1 MRSCQ
6 LWEGQAELLSPTE
19 VGLRWTAANSQLLR
33 RCQWSSQT
41 ASLRQGLGTRRAHAR
56 GHLGAAVV
64 PAGFLRAPWSC
75 SLDFRTEGLQRRGGS
90 TLLSLAGSE
99 AANSVVVMSQRPPAF
114 KTQGARLPIRPTLG
128 NDPTEL
134 GVPGG
139 VHHRRGASVPKGRGS
154 RSRRGPG
161 QWVLGKWSC
170 SRQPVSRTE
179 DAEPAVVDILTISV
193 PPGDGNSP
201 ESRGQGHTD
210 RREAA
215 SWGAR
220 PVLSHQP

>member
-33 RCQWSSQT
+33 RCQWSAQT
-41 ASLRQGLGTRRAHAR
+41 ASPHQGLGTRWMHAR
-56 GHLGAAVV
+56 GHLGATVV

-75 SLDFRTEGLQRRGGS
+75 SPGFRTEGLQRRGGS

-99 AANSVVVMSQRPPAF
+99 AANSAVVMSQHPPTF
-114 KTQGARLPIRPTLG
+114 KTRGACLPICPTLG
-128 NDPTEL
+128 NDPTEP
-134 GVPGG
+134 GIPGG
-139 VHHRRGASVPKGRGS
+139 VHHRRGARVPKGRGS

-161 QWVLGKWSC
+161 QWVLGKWSG

-179 DAEPAVVDILTISV
+179 DAEPAVVDILTTSV

-201 ESRGQGHTD
+201 ESQGQGHTD

-215 SWGAR
+215 PRGAR